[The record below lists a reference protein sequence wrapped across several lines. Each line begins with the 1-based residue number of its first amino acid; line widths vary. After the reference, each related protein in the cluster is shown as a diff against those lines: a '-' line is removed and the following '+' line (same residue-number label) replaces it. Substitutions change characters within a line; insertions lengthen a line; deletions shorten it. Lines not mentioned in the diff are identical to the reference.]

1 METMRLILRE
11 YDQNDLESVHQYCH
25 DPEVLKY
32 MLWGP
37 NSRHDTRQFIDMAI
51 SESTQFP
58 RSVYNL
64 AIIEKSSGKLIG
76 GISLSHHQG
85 EGEIG
90 WILNRRTWKKGYGTE
105 AAQAMIQFGFESLEL
120 NRILATCD
128 TENTGSSRVMEKCG
142 MIQIEVQKQTRLS
155 SHFQTMRDQ
164 CIFEIT
170 RTSYLNN
177 NKHRT
182 KTV

>member
-1 METMRLILRE
+1 METIRLILRE
-11 YDQNDLESVHQYCH
+11 YDQNDLESVHEYCH

-37 NSRHDTRQFIDMAI
+37 NSLHDTQQFIDMVI
-51 SESTQFP
+51 SESTQCP

-64 AIIEKSSGKLIG
+64 AIQEKSSGELIG

-90 WILNRRTWKKGYGTE
+90 WILNRKTWGQGYGTE
-105 AAQAMIQFGFESLEL
+105 AAQAMIRFGFESLEL
-120 NRILATCD
+120 TRIIATCD
-128 TENTGSSRVMEKCG
+128 TENTGSSRIMEKCG
-142 MIQIEVQKQTRLS
+142 MIQIEVQKQIRLS

-164 CIFEIT
+164 QLFEIT
-170 RTSYLNN
+170 RASYLINN
-177 NKHRT
+177 THNT